1 MSFPCSKPC
10 SVHSKDRLK
19 SLNGLQG
26 PAHSDPWPLPD
37 PTLSFSLHSLCFS
50 HTDIFP
56 VVGVPQV
63 CSCLGAWPL
72 LFPCL
77 SSDPCSACF
86 LTSFRTLIR
95 CHLVRK
101 LSLTRVLIL
110 PCSVFLFN
118 PFSHLVF
125 FLALNHHLTF
135 VYFLSRPIKL

>member
-1 MSFPCSKPC
+1 MSLPCSKPC
-10 SVHSKDRLK
+10 SVHAEDRLK
-19 SLNGLQG
+19 SLNGHEG

-37 PTLSFSLHSLCFS
+37 PTLSFSPHSLSFS
-50 HTDIFP
+50 HSDVFL
-56 VVGVPQV
+56 VLGVPRV
-63 CSCLGAWPL
+63 CSCLGAWPS

-101 LSLTRVLIL
+101 VSLTRVLVL
-110 PCSVFLFN
+110 PSSVFLFN

-125 FLALNHHLTF
+125 FSALNHHLTF